1 MSRIENTGQIKTGYS
16 VKSGTNPEEKVENGS
31 DFASMLT
38 KYKKKAA
45 QDDETKKA
53 ETGETKNKET
63 QPEETKNRGNEKQVN
78 GRQSGENEKTAEIKA
93 EIKVTD
99 IQDEK
104 NSQDGEKEQEQELA
118 AAYASEACYRTFV
131 QITAENSK
139 TPAVYNNEINGIQ
152 DLAVQTTVETGME
165 DQTAAVSTIQQTE
178 SPHTESPHTETAVHA
193 DDLKLRNRSD
203 QTGEKEKS
211 GEAEEA
217 GQSKQ
222 TAKMNREE
230 EIPDQK
236 EHISGKEMTAL
247 ASPGYTGTVESSAGT
262 AAKPAAVDTG
272 PADRLPTAQ
281 DTLTED
287 LGNYLDTKIS
297 EKKGKLELSLEPE
310 RLGKLTIRLE
320 YEKGKT
326 EVTIF
331 STSAK
336 TLEILSKEAGH
347 LAQIL
352 EEKTGHPVIPISAK
366 EEKGITEL
374 EEQIKDMFF
383 GGEISFNDEVYIT
396 NARHKAALEEADRSL
411 DLVRNSI
418 EMGMPEDFFSIDLMN
433 AYENLGKILGESVG
447 EDLVNEIFSKFC
459 MGK

>member
-1 MSRIENTGQIKTGYS
+1 MNRIENTGQIKTGYS

-45 QDDETKKA
+45 QDDETKRA

-63 QPEETKNRGNEKQVN
+63 QPEETK
-78 GRQSGENEKTAEIKA
+78 SGENGKQVSGSQSGKNKKTAEIKA

-99 IQDEK
+99 IQDGK
-104 NSQDGEKEQEQELA
+104 NSQDGEIEQDQELA
-118 AAYASEACYRTFV
+118 AAYASETCYRSFV
-131 QITAENSK
+131 QITTENNK
-139 TPAVYNNEINGIQ
+139 MPAVYNNEIQ
-152 DLAVQTTVETGME
+152 DLAVQTTSETGME
-165 DQTAAVSTIQQTE
+165 DQTAAVSTIQKNE
-178 SPHTESPHTETAVHA
+178 APHTETVAHA
-193 DDLKLRNRSD
+193 DDLKLQNRLA
-203 QTGEKEKS
+203 QT
-211 GEAEEA
+211 EAAGRTGEA
-217 GQSKQ
+217 GQSKR

-247 ASPGYTGTVESSAGT
+247 ASSSYTGTVESSAGT
-262 AAKPAAVDTG
+262 AAKPAAVDAG
-272 PADRLPTAQ
+272 PADRLATAQ

-352 EEKTGHPVIPISAK
+352 EEKTGTPTVIYTPEQTENRQNMDQDTGHGRNGRQDQK
-366 EEKGITEL
+366 EQRQK
-374 EEQIKDMFF
+374 QDD
-383 GGEISFNDEVYIT
+383 SF
-396 NARHKAALEEADRSL
+396 AQQLR
-411 DLVRNSI
+411 
-418 EMGMPEDFFSIDLMN
+418 
-433 AYENLGKILGESVG
+433 LGLA
-447 EDLVNEIFSKFC
+447 
-459 MGK
+459 

>member
-1 MSRIENTGQIKTGYS
+1 MSRIENTGQIKPGYS
-16 VKSGTNPEEKVENGS
+16 VKAATNSEEKVGNGS

-38 KYKKKAA
+38 KYQKKAA

-118 AAYASEACYRTFV
+118 AAYASETCYRTFV

-165 DQTAAVSTIQQTE
+165 DKSAAVSTIQQ
-178 SPHTESPHTETAVHA
+178 TESPHTETAVHA

-247 ASPGYTGTVESSAGT
+247 ASSGYRGTVESSAGT
-262 AAKPAAVDTG
+262 AEKPAATDIG
-272 PADRLPTAQ
+272 PADRLATAQ

-352 EEKTGHPVIPISAK
+352 EEKTGTPTVIYTPEQTENRQNMDQDPGHGRNGRQDQK
-366 EEKGITEL
+366 EQRQK
-374 EEQIKDMFF
+374 QDD
-383 GGEISFNDEVYIT
+383 SF
-396 NARHKAALEEADRSL
+396 AQQLR
-411 DLVRNSI
+411 
-418 EMGMPEDFFSIDLMN
+418 
-433 AYENLGKILGESVG
+433 LGLT
-447 EDLVNEIFSKFC
+447 
-459 MGK
+459 

>member
-1 MSRIENTGQIKTGYS
+1 MNRIENAGQVKTGYS

-78 GRQSGENEKTAEIKA
+78 GRQSGENVKTDEIKA

-99 IQDEK
+99 IQDGK

-118 AAYASEACYRTFV
+118 AAYASETCYRTFV

-178 SPHTESPHTETAVHA
+178 SPHTETAVHA

-230 EIPDQK
+230 EMPDRK

-352 EEKTGHPVIPISAK
+352 EEKTGTPTVIYTPEQTENRQNMDQDTGHGRNGRQDQK
-366 EEKGITEL
+366 EQRQK
-374 EEQIKDMFF
+374 QDD
-383 GGEISFNDEVYIT
+383 SF
-396 NARHKAALEEADRSL
+396 AQQLR
-411 DLVRNSI
+411 
-418 EMGMPEDFFSIDLMN
+418 
-433 AYENLGKILGESVG
+433 LGLT
-447 EDLVNEIFSKFC
+447 
-459 MGK
+459 

>member
-38 KYKKKAA
+38 KYQKKAA

-178 SPHTESPHTETAVHA
+178 SPHTETAVHA

-236 EHISGKEMTAL
+236 EQISGKEMTAL

-262 AAKPAAVDTG
+262 AEKPAAVDTG

-352 EEKTGHPVIPISAK
+352 EEKTGTPTVIYTPEQTENRQNMDQDPGHGRNGRQDQK
-366 EEKGITEL
+366 EQRQK
-374 EEQIKDMFF
+374 QDD
-383 GGEISFNDEVYIT
+383 SFVQQL
-396 NARHKAALEEADRSL
+396 R
-411 DLVRNSI
+411 
-418 EMGMPEDFFSIDLMN
+418 
-433 AYENLGKILGESVG
+433 LGLA
-447 EDLVNEIFSKFC
+447 
-459 MGK
+459 

>member
-45 QDDETKKA
+45 QDDETKRA
-53 ETGETKNKET
+53 ETGETKKKET
-63 QPEETKNRGNEKQVN
+63 QPEETKSGENGKQVN
-78 GRQSGENEKTAEIKA
+78 GSQSEKNKKTAEIKA

-99 IQDEK
+99 IRDGK
-104 NSQDGEKEQEQELA
+104 NSQDGEIEQDQELA
-118 AAYASEACYRTFV
+118 AAYASETCYRSFV
-131 QITAENSK
+131 QITTENNK
-139 TPAVYNNEINGIQ
+139 MPAVYNNEIQ
-152 DLAVQTTVETGME
+152 DLAVQITAEAGME
-165 DQTAAVSTIQQTE
+165 DQLAAVSTIQKNE
-178 SPHTESPHTETAVHA
+178 APHTETAAHA
-193 DDLKLRNRSD
+193 DDLKLQNRLA
-203 QTGEKEKS
+203 QT
-211 GEAEEA
+211 EAAGRTGEA
-217 GQSKQ
+217 GQSKR

-230 EIPDQK
+230 EISDQK

-247 ASPGYTGTVESSAGT
+247 ASSSYTGTVESSAGT
-262 AAKPAAVDTG
+262 AAKPTAVDAG
-272 PADRLPTAQ
+272 PADRLATAQ

-352 EEKTGHPVIPISAK
+352 EEKTGNPTVIYTPDQ
-366 EEKGITEL
+366 TENRQNMDQDTGQGRNDRQ
-374 EEQIKDMFF
+374 EHREQRQKQDD
-383 GGEISFNDEVYIT
+383 SF
-396 NARHKAALEEADRSL
+396 AQQLR
-411 DLVRNSI
+411 
-418 EMGMPEDFFSIDLMN
+418 
-433 AYENLGKILGESVG
+433 LGLA
-447 EDLVNEIFSKFC
+447 
-459 MGK
+459 

>member
-1 MSRIENTGQIKTGYS
+1 MNRIENTGQIKTGYS

-45 QDDETKKA
+45 QDDETKRA
-53 ETGETKNKET
+53 ETGETKKKET
-63 QPEETKNRGNEKQVN
+63 QLEETKSGENGKQVN
-78 GRQSGENEKTAEIKA
+78 GSQSGKNKKTAEIKA

-99 IQDEK
+99 IQDGK
-104 NSQDGEKEQEQELA
+104 NSQDGEIEQDQELA
-118 AAYASEACYRTFV
+118 AAYASETCYRSFV
-131 QITAENSK
+131 QITTENNK
-139 TPAVYNNEINGIQ
+139 MPAVYNNEIQ
-152 DLAVQTTVETGME
+152 DLAVQITAESGME
-165 DQTAAVSTIQQTE
+165 DQLAAVSTIQKTE
-178 SPHTESPHTETAVHA
+178 APHTETVAHA

-203 QTGEKEKS
+203 QIGEKEKS

-217 GQSKQ
+217 GQSKR

-230 EIPDQK
+230 EIPGRK

-247 ASPGYTGTVESSAGT
+247 ASSGYRGTVESSTGT
-262 AAKPAAVDTG
+262 AEKPAAADTG
-272 PADRLPTAQ
+272 PADRLATAQ

-310 RLGKLTIRLE
+310 RLGELTIRLE

-352 EEKTGHPVIPISAK
+352 EEKTGTPTVIYTPEQTENRQNMDQDPGHSRNDRQDQK
-366 EEKGITEL
+366 EQRQK
-374 EEQIKDMFF
+374 QDD
-383 GGEISFNDEVYIT
+383 SF
-396 NARHKAALEEADRSL
+396 AQQLR
-411 DLVRNSI
+411 
-418 EMGMPEDFFSIDLMN
+418 
-433 AYENLGKILGESVG
+433 LGLA
-447 EDLVNEIFSKFC
+447 
-459 MGK
+459 

>member
-104 NSQDGEKEQEQELA
+104 NSQDGEKEQELA

-165 DQTAAVSTIQQTE
+165 DQTAAVSTIQQ
-178 SPHTESPHTETAVHA
+178 TESPHTETAVHA

-262 AAKPAAVDTG
+262 AAKPVAVDTG

-352 EEKTGHPVIPISAK
+352 EEKTGTPTVIYTPEQTENRQNMDQDTGHGRNGRQDQK
-366 EEKGITEL
+366 EQRQK
-374 EEQIKDMFF
+374 QDD
-383 GGEISFNDEVYIT
+383 SF
-396 NARHKAALEEADRSL
+396 AQQLR
-411 DLVRNSI
+411 
-418 EMGMPEDFFSIDLMN
+418 
-433 AYENLGKILGESVG
+433 LGLA
-447 EDLVNEIFSKFC
+447 
-459 MGK
+459 

>member
-16 VKSGTNPEEKVENGS
+16 VKSGMNSEEKVENGS

-38 KYKKKAA
+38 KYQKKAA
-45 QDDETKKA
+45 QNDETKKA

-78 GRQSGENEKTAEIKA
+78 GRQSGENVKTDEIKA

-99 IQDEK
+99 IQDGK

-118 AAYASEACYRTFV
+118 AAYVSEACYRTFV

-352 EEKTGHPVIPISAK
+352 EEKTGTPTVIYTPEQTENRQNMDQDTGHGRNGRQDQK
-366 EEKGITEL
+366 EQRQK
-374 EEQIKDMFF
+374 QDD
-383 GGEISFNDEVYIT
+383 SF
-396 NARHKAALEEADRSL
+396 AQQLR
-411 DLVRNSI
+411 
-418 EMGMPEDFFSIDLMN
+418 
-433 AYENLGKILGESVG
+433 LGLA
-447 EDLVNEIFSKFC
+447 
-459 MGK
+459 

>member
-1 MSRIENTGQIKTGYS
+1 MNRIENTGQIKTGYS

-99 IQDEK
+99 IQDGK
-104 NSQDGEKEQEQELA
+104 NSQDGEIEQDQELA
-118 AAYASEACYRTFV
+118 AAYASETCYRSFV
-131 QITAENSK
+131 QITTENNK
-139 TPAVYNNEINGIQ
+139 MPAVYNNEIQ
-152 DLAVQTTVETGME
+152 DLAVQITAEAGME
-165 DQTAAVSTIQQTE
+165 DQSAAVSTIQKNE
-178 SPHTESPHTETAVHA
+178 APHTETVAHA
-193 DDLKLRNRSD
+193 DDLKLQNRSD
-203 QTGEKEKS
+203 QIGEKEKS

-247 ASPGYTGTVESSAGT
+247 ASSSYTGTVESSAGT
-262 AAKPAAVDTG
+262 AAKPAAVDAG
-272 PADRLPTAQ
+272 PADRLATAQ

-352 EEKTGHPVIPISAK
+352 EEKTGTPTVIYTPEQTENRQNMDQDTGHGRNGRQDQK
-366 EEKGITEL
+366 EQRQK
-374 EEQIKDMFF
+374 QDD
-383 GGEISFNDEVYIT
+383 SF
-396 NARHKAALEEADRSL
+396 AQQLR
-411 DLVRNSI
+411 
-418 EMGMPEDFFSIDLMN
+418 
-433 AYENLGKILGESVG
+433 LGLA
-447 EDLVNEIFSKFC
+447 
-459 MGK
+459 

>member
-78 GRQSGENEKTAEIKA
+78 GRQSGENEKTAEITA

-193 DDLKLRNRSD
+193 DDIKLRNRSD

-262 AAKPAAVDTG
+262 AAKPVAVDTG

-352 EEKTGHPVIPISAK
+352 EEKTGTPTVIYTPEQTENRQNMDQDTGHGRNGRQDQK
-366 EEKGITEL
+366 EQRQK
-374 EEQIKDMFF
+374 QDD
-383 GGEISFNDEVYIT
+383 SF
-396 NARHKAALEEADRSL
+396 AQQLR
-411 DLVRNSI
+411 
-418 EMGMPEDFFSIDLMN
+418 
-433 AYENLGKILGESVG
+433 LGLT
-447 EDLVNEIFSKFC
+447 
-459 MGK
+459 

>member
-1 MSRIENTGQIKTGYS
+1 MNRIENAGQVKTGYS
-16 VKSGTNPEEKVENGS
+16 VKSGTNSEEKVGNGS

-38 KYKKKAA
+38 KYQKKAA

-104 NSQDGEKEQEQELA
+104 NSQDGEKEQELV
-118 AAYASEACYRTFV
+118 AAYASETCYRTFV

-152 DLAVQTTVETGME
+152 DLAVQTTSETGME
-165 DQTAAVSTIQQTE
+165 DQTAAVSTIQQ
-178 SPHTESPHTETAVHA
+178 TESPHTETAVHA

-352 EEKTGHPVIPISAK
+352 EEKTGTPTVIYTPEQTENRQNMDQDTGHGRNGRQGPK
-366 EEKGITEL
+366 EQRQK
-374 EEQIKDMFF
+374 QDD
-383 GGEISFNDEVYIT
+383 SF
-396 NARHKAALEEADRSL
+396 AQQLR
-411 DLVRNSI
+411 
-418 EMGMPEDFFSIDLMN
+418 
-433 AYENLGKILGESVG
+433 LGLA
-447 EDLVNEIFSKFC
+447 
-459 MGK
+459 

>member
-1 MSRIENTGQIKTGYS
+1 MSRIENTGQIKPGYS
-16 VKSGTNPEEKVENGS
+16 VKAATNSEEKVGNGS

-38 KYKKKAA
+38 KYQKKAA

-78 GRQSGENEKTAEIKA
+78 GRQSGENVKTDEIKA

-99 IQDEK
+99 IQDGK

-118 AAYASEACYRTFV
+118 AAYVSEACYRTFV

-152 DLAVQTTVETGME
+152 DLAVQTTSETGVE
-165 DQTAAVSTIQQTE
+165 DQTAAVTTIQQ
-178 SPHTESPHTETAVHA
+178 TESPHTETAVHA

-230 EIPDQK
+230 EMPGRK

-247 ASPGYTGTVESSAGT
+247 ASSGYRGTVESSAGT
-262 AAKPAAVDTG
+262 AEKPAAADTG
-272 PADRLPTAQ
+272 PADRLATAQ

-331 STSAK
+331 STRLGFK
-336 TLEILSKEAGH
+336 IKC
-347 LAQIL
+347 
-352 EEKTGHPVIPISAK
+352 EKS
-366 EEKGITEL
+366 
-374 EEQIKDMFF
+374 
-383 GGEISFNDEVYIT
+383 
-396 NARHKAALEEADRSL
+396 
-411 DLVRNSI
+411 
-418 EMGMPEDFFSIDLMN
+418 
-433 AYENLGKILGESVG
+433 
-447 EDLVNEIFSKFC
+447 
-459 MGK
+459 

>member
-16 VKSGTNPEEKVENGS
+16 VKSGTNSEEKVENGS

-38 KYKKKAA
+38 KYQKKAA
-45 QDDETKKA
+45 QNDETKKA

-99 IQDEK
+99 IQDGK

-352 EEKTGHPVIPISAK
+352 EEKTGTPTVIYTPEQTENRQNMDQDTGHGRNGRQDQK
-366 EEKGITEL
+366 EQRQK
-374 EEQIKDMFF
+374 QDD
-383 GGEISFNDEVYIT
+383 SF
-396 NARHKAALEEADRSL
+396 AQQLR
-411 DLVRNSI
+411 
-418 EMGMPEDFFSIDLMN
+418 
-433 AYENLGKILGESVG
+433 LGLT
-447 EDLVNEIFSKFC
+447 
-459 MGK
+459 

>member
-78 GRQSGENEKTAEIKA
+78 GRQSGENVKTDEIKA

-99 IQDEK
+99 IQDGK

-272 PADRLPTAQ
+272 PADRLTTAQ

-352 EEKTGHPVIPISAK
+352 EEKTGTPTVIYTPEQTENRQNMDQDTGHGRNGRQDQK
-366 EEKGITEL
+366 EQRQK
-374 EEQIKDMFF
+374 QDD
-383 GGEISFNDEVYIT
+383 SF
-396 NARHKAALEEADRSL
+396 AQQLR
-411 DLVRNSI
+411 
-418 EMGMPEDFFSIDLMN
+418 
-433 AYENLGKILGESVG
+433 LGLT
-447 EDLVNEIFSKFC
+447 
-459 MGK
+459 

>member
-1 MSRIENTGQIKTGYS
+1 MSRIENTGQVKTGYS
-16 VKSGTNPEEKVENGS
+16 VKSGTNSEEKVGNGS

-78 GRQSGENEKTAEIKA
+78 GRQSGENVKTDEIKA

-99 IQDEK
+99 MQDGK

-152 DLAVQTTVETGME
+152 DLAVQTTSETGVE
-165 DQTAAVSTIQQTE
+165 DQTAAVTTIQQ
-178 SPHTESPHTETAVHA
+178 TESPHTETAVHA

-247 ASPGYTGTVESSAGT
+247 ASSSYTGTVESSAGT

-272 PADRLPTAQ
+272 PADRLATAQ

-352 EEKTGHPVIPISAK
+352 EEKTGTPTVIYTPEQTENRQNMDQDPGHGRNGRQDQK
-366 EEKGITEL
+366 EQRQK
-374 EEQIKDMFF
+374 QDD
-383 GGEISFNDEVYIT
+383 SF
-396 NARHKAALEEADRSL
+396 AQQLR
-411 DLVRNSI
+411 
-418 EMGMPEDFFSIDLMN
+418 
-433 AYENLGKILGESVG
+433 LGLT
-447 EDLVNEIFSKFC
+447 
-459 MGK
+459 

>member
-78 GRQSGENEKTAEIKA
+78 GRQSGENEKTDEIKA

-236 EHISGKEMTAL
+236 EHLSGKEMTAL

-352 EEKTGHPVIPISAK
+352 EEKTGTPTVIYTPEQTENRQNMDQDPGHGRNGRQDQK
-366 EEKGITEL
+366 EQRQK
-374 EEQIKDMFF
+374 QDD
-383 GGEISFNDEVYIT
+383 SF
-396 NARHKAALEEADRSL
+396 AQQLR
-411 DLVRNSI
+411 
-418 EMGMPEDFFSIDLMN
+418 
-433 AYENLGKILGESVG
+433 LGLA
-447 EDLVNEIFSKFC
+447 
-459 MGK
+459 

>member
-1 MSRIENTGQIKTGYS
+1 MNRIENAGQVKTGYS
-16 VKSGTNPEEKVENGS
+16 VKSGTNSEEKVGNGS

-63 QPEETKNRGNEKQVN
+63 QPEETKNRENEKQVN
-78 GRQSGENEKTAEIKA
+78 GRQSGENEKTDEIKA

-104 NSQDGEKEQEQELA
+104 NSQDGEKQQEQELA
-118 AAYASEACYRTFV
+118 AAYASETCYRTFV

-165 DQTAAVSTIQQTE
+165 DQSAAVSTIQQ
-178 SPHTESPHTETAVHA
+178 TESPHTETAVHA

-230 EIPDQK
+230 EMPGRK

-272 PADRLPTAQ
+272 PADRLTTAQ

-352 EEKTGHPVIPISAK
+352 EEKTGTPTVIYTPEQTENRQNMDQDPGHGRNGRQDQK
-366 EEKGITEL
+366 EQRQK
-374 EEQIKDMFF
+374 QDD
-383 GGEISFNDEVYIT
+383 SF
-396 NARHKAALEEADRSL
+396 AQQLR
-411 DLVRNSI
+411 
-418 EMGMPEDFFSIDLMN
+418 
-433 AYENLGKILGESVG
+433 LGLA
-447 EDLVNEIFSKFC
+447 
-459 MGK
+459 

>member
-78 GRQSGENEKTAEIKA
+78 GRQSGENVKTDEIKA

-104 NSQDGEKEQEQELA
+104 NSQDGEKEQELV
-118 AAYASEACYRTFV
+118 AAYASETCYRTFV

-165 DQTAAVSTIQQTE
+165 DQTAAVSTIQQ
-178 SPHTESPHTETAVHA
+178 TESPHTETAVHA

-262 AAKPAAVDTG
+262 AEKPAAADTG
-272 PADRLPTAQ
+272 PADRLATAQ

-352 EEKTGHPVIPISAK
+352 EEKTGNPTVIYTPDQ
-366 EEKGITEL
+366 TENRQNMDQDTGQGRNGRQ
-374 EEQIKDMFF
+374 EHREQRQKQDD
-383 GGEISFNDEVYIT
+383 SF
-396 NARHKAALEEADRSL
+396 AQQLR
-411 DLVRNSI
+411 
-418 EMGMPEDFFSIDLMN
+418 
-433 AYENLGKILGESVG
+433 LGLA
-447 EDLVNEIFSKFC
+447 
-459 MGK
+459 

>member
-1 MSRIENTGQIKTGYS
+1 MSRIENTSQIKTGYS

-118 AAYASEACYRTFV
+118 PAYASEACYRTFV

-352 EEKTGHPVIPISAK
+352 EEKTGTPTVIYTPEQTENRQNMDQDTGHGRNGRQDQK
-366 EEKGITEL
+366 EQRQK
-374 EEQIKDMFF
+374 QDD
-383 GGEISFNDEVYIT
+383 SF
-396 NARHKAALEEADRSL
+396 AQQLR
-411 DLVRNSI
+411 
-418 EMGMPEDFFSIDLMN
+418 
-433 AYENLGKILGESVG
+433 LGLT
-447 EDLVNEIFSKFC
+447 
-459 MGK
+459 

>member
-16 VKSGTNPEEKVENGS
+16 VKSGTNPEEKVENGA

-152 DLAVQTTVETGME
+152 DLAVQTTSETGME
-165 DQTAAVSTIQQTE
+165 DQTAAVTTIQQ
-178 SPHTESPHTETAVHA
+178 TESPHTETAVHA

-236 EHISGKEMTAL
+236 EHLSGKEMTAL
-247 ASPGYTGTVESSAGT
+247 ASSGYTGTVESSAGT

-272 PADRLPTAQ
+272 PADRLATAQ

-352 EEKTGHPVIPISAK
+352 EEKTGTPTVIYTPEQTENRQNMDQDPGHGRNGRQDQK
-366 EEKGITEL
+366 EQRQK
-374 EEQIKDMFF
+374 QDD
-383 GGEISFNDEVYIT
+383 SF
-396 NARHKAALEEADRSL
+396 AQQLR
-411 DLVRNSI
+411 
-418 EMGMPEDFFSIDLMN
+418 
-433 AYENLGKILGESVG
+433 LGLT
-447 EDLVNEIFSKFC
+447 
-459 MGK
+459 

>member
-78 GRQSGENEKTAEIKA
+78 GRQSGENVKTDEIKA

-99 IQDEK
+99 IQDGK

-152 DLAVQTTVETGME
+152 DLAVQTTSETGME

-352 EEKTGHPVIPISAK
+352 EEKTGTPTVIYTPEQTENRQNMDQDPGHGRNGRQDQK
-366 EEKGITEL
+366 EQRQK
-374 EEQIKDMFF
+374 QDD
-383 GGEISFNDEVYIT
+383 SF
-396 NARHKAALEEADRSL
+396 AQQLR
-411 DLVRNSI
+411 
-418 EMGMPEDFFSIDLMN
+418 
-433 AYENLGKILGESVG
+433 LGLA
-447 EDLVNEIFSKFC
+447 
-459 MGK
+459 

>member
-45 QDDETKKA
+45 QDDETKRA

-63 QPEETKNRGNEKQVN
+63 QPEETKSGENGKQVN
-78 GRQSGENEKTAEIKA
+78 GSQSGENEKTAEIKA

-193 DDLKLRNRSD
+193 DDLKLRNRLD

-326 EVTIF
+326 EVPIF

-352 EEKTGHPVIPISAK
+352 EEKTGTPTVIYTPEQTENRQNMDQDPGHGRNGRQDQK
-366 EEKGITEL
+366 EQRQK
-374 EEQIKDMFF
+374 QDD
-383 GGEISFNDEVYIT
+383 SF
-396 NARHKAALEEADRSL
+396 AQQLR
-411 DLVRNSI
+411 
-418 EMGMPEDFFSIDLMN
+418 
-433 AYENLGKILGESVG
+433 LGLA
-447 EDLVNEIFSKFC
+447 
-459 MGK
+459 

>member
-1 MSRIENTGQIKTGYS
+1 LNRIENTGQIKTGYS
-16 VKSGTNPEEKVENGS
+16 VKSGTNSEEKVGNGS

-45 QDDETKKA
+45 QDDETKRA

-63 QPEETKNRGNEKQVN
+63 QPEETK
-78 GRQSGENEKTAEIKA
+78 SGENGKQVSGSQSGKNKKTAEIKA

-99 IQDEK
+99 IQDGK
-104 NSQDGEKEQEQELA
+104 NSQDGEIEQDQELA
-118 AAYASEACYRTFV
+118 AAYASETCYRSFV
-131 QITAENSK
+131 QITTENNK
-139 TPAVYNNEINGIQ
+139 MPAVYNNEIQ
-152 DLAVQTTVETGME
+152 DLAVQITAEAGME
-165 DQTAAVSTIQQTE
+165 DQSAAVSTIQKNE
-178 SPHTESPHTETAVHA
+178 APHTETVAHA
-193 DDLKLRNRSD
+193 DDLKLQNRLA
-203 QTGEKEKS
+203 QT
-211 GEAEEA
+211 EAAGRTGEA

-230 EIPDQK
+230 ETPGRK

-247 ASPGYTGTVESSAGT
+247 ASSGYRGTVESSTGT
-262 AAKPAAVDTG
+262 AEKPAAVDAG
-272 PADRLPTAQ
+272 PADRLATAQ

-352 EEKTGHPVIPISAK
+352 EEKTGTPTVIYTPEQTENRQNMDQDTGHGRNGRQDQK
-366 EEKGITEL
+366 EQRQK
-374 EEQIKDMFF
+374 QDD
-383 GGEISFNDEVYIT
+383 SF
-396 NARHKAALEEADRSL
+396 AQQLR
-411 DLVRNSI
+411 
-418 EMGMPEDFFSIDLMN
+418 
-433 AYENLGKILGESVG
+433 LGLA
-447 EDLVNEIFSKFC
+447 
-459 MGK
+459 

>member
-38 KYKKKAA
+38 KYQKKAA
-45 QDDETKKA
+45 QNDETKKA

-78 GRQSGENEKTAEIKA
+78 GRQSGENVKTDEIKA

-99 IQDEK
+99 IQDGK
-104 NSQDGEKEQEQELA
+104 NSQDGEKEQELA
-118 AAYASEACYRTFV
+118 AAYASETCYRTFV

-139 TPAVYNNEINGIQ
+139 TPAVYNNEIQ
-152 DLAVQTTVETGME
+152 DLAVQTTSETGME
-165 DQTAAVSTIQQTE
+165 DQTAAVSTIQQ
-178 SPHTESPHTETAVHA
+178 TESPHTETAVHA

-230 EIPDQK
+230 EMPDRK

-247 ASPGYTGTVESSAGT
+247 ASSGYRGTVESSAGT
-262 AAKPAAVDTG
+262 AEKPAAADTG
-272 PADRLPTAQ
+272 PADRLATAQ

-352 EEKTGHPVIPISAK
+352 EEKTGNPTVIYTPDQTENRQNMDQDPGHGRNGRQDQK
-366 EEKGITEL
+366 EQRQK
-374 EEQIKDMFF
+374 QDD
-383 GGEISFNDEVYIT
+383 SF
-396 NARHKAALEEADRSL
+396 AQQLR
-411 DLVRNSI
+411 
-418 EMGMPEDFFSIDLMN
+418 
-433 AYENLGKILGESVG
+433 LGLA
-447 EDLVNEIFSKFC
+447 
-459 MGK
+459 

>member
-1 MSRIENTGQIKTGYS
+1 MSRIENTGQIKPGYS
-16 VKSGTNPEEKVENGS
+16 VKAATNSEEKVGNGS

-78 GRQSGENEKTAEIKA
+78 DRQSEENEKTAEIKA

-104 NSQDGEKEQEQELA
+104 NSQDGEKGQELA
-118 AAYASEACYRTFV
+118 AAYASETCYRTFV

-152 DLAVQTTVETGME
+152 DLAVQTTSETGME
-165 DQTAAVSTIQQTE
+165 DQTAAVTTIQQ
-178 SPHTESPHTETAVHA
+178 TESPHTETAVHA
-193 DDLKLRNRSD
+193 DGLKLQNRLE
-203 QTGEKEKS
+203 QTGETEDT
-211 GEAEEA
+211 GRTEEA

-230 EIPDQK
+230 EMPDRK

-247 ASPGYTGTVESSAGT
+247 ASSGYRGTVESSAGT
-262 AAKPAAVDTG
+262 AEKPAAADTG
-272 PADRLPTAQ
+272 PADRLATAQ

-352 EEKTGHPVIPISAK
+352 EEKTGTPTVIYTPEQTENRQNMDQDTGHGRNGRQGPK
-366 EEKGITEL
+366 EQRQK
-374 EEQIKDMFF
+374 QDD
-383 GGEISFNDEVYIT
+383 SF
-396 NARHKAALEEADRSL
+396 AQQLR
-411 DLVRNSI
+411 
-418 EMGMPEDFFSIDLMN
+418 
-433 AYENLGKILGESVG
+433 LGLA
-447 EDLVNEIFSKFC
+447 
-459 MGK
+459 

>member
-16 VKSGTNPEEKVENGS
+16 VKSGTNSEEKVENGS

-38 KYKKKAA
+38 KYQKKAA
-45 QDDETKKA
+45 QNDETKKA

-78 GRQSGENEKTAEIKA
+78 GRQSGENVKTDEIKA

-104 NSQDGEKEQEQELA
+104 NSQDGENEQEQELA

-178 SPHTESPHTETAVHA
+178 SPYTETAVHA

-272 PADRLPTAQ
+272 PADRLATAQ

-352 EEKTGHPVIPISAK
+352 EEKTGTPTVIYTPEQTENRQNMDQDTGHGRNGRQDQK
-366 EEKGITEL
+366 EQRQK
-374 EEQIKDMFF
+374 QDD
-383 GGEISFNDEVYIT
+383 SF
-396 NARHKAALEEADRSL
+396 AQQLR
-411 DLVRNSI
+411 
-418 EMGMPEDFFSIDLMN
+418 
-433 AYENLGKILGESVG
+433 LGLA
-447 EDLVNEIFSKFC
+447 
-459 MGK
+459 

>member
-16 VKSGTNPEEKVENGS
+16 VKSGTNSEEKVENGS

-38 KYKKKAA
+38 KYQKKAA
-45 QDDETKKA
+45 QNDETKKA

-78 GRQSGENEKTAEIKA
+78 GRQSGENVKTDEIKA

-99 IQDEK
+99 IQDGK

-118 AAYASEACYRTFV
+118 AAYVSEACYRTFV

-247 ASPGYTGTVESSAGT
+247 ASSSYTGTVESSAGT

-272 PADRLPTAQ
+272 PADRLATAQ

-352 EEKTGHPVIPISAK
+352 EEKTGTPTVIYTPEQTENRQNMDQDPGHGRNGRQDQK
-366 EEKGITEL
+366 EQRQK
-374 EEQIKDMFF
+374 QDD
-383 GGEISFNDEVYIT
+383 SF
-396 NARHKAALEEADRSL
+396 AQQLR
-411 DLVRNSI
+411 
-418 EMGMPEDFFSIDLMN
+418 
-433 AYENLGKILGESVG
+433 LGLA
-447 EDLVNEIFSKFC
+447 
-459 MGK
+459 

>member
-1 MSRIENTGQIKTGYS
+1 MSRIENTGQIKPGYS
-16 VKSGTNPEEKVENGS
+16 VKAATNSEEKVGNGS

-63 QPEETKNRGNEKQVN
+63 QPEETKNRENEKQVN

-118 AAYASEACYRTFV
+118 AAYASETCYRTFV

-152 DLAVQTTVETGME
+152 DLAVQTTSETGVE
-165 DQTAAVSTIQQTE
+165 DQTAAVTTIQQ
-178 SPHTESPHTETAVHA
+178 TESPHTETAVHA

-230 EIPDQK
+230 EMPGRK

-247 ASPGYTGTVESSAGT
+247 ASSGYRGTVESSAGT
-262 AAKPAAVDTG
+262 AEKPAAADTG
-272 PADRLPTAQ
+272 PADRLATAQ

-352 EEKTGHPVIPISAK
+352 EEKTGNPTVIYTPDQ
-366 EEKGITEL
+366 TENRQNMDQDTGQGRNGRQ
-374 EEQIKDMFF
+374 EHREQRQKQDD
-383 GGEISFNDEVYIT
+383 SF
-396 NARHKAALEEADRSL
+396 AQQLR
-411 DLVRNSI
+411 
-418 EMGMPEDFFSIDLMN
+418 
-433 AYENLGKILGESVG
+433 LGLA
-447 EDLVNEIFSKFC
+447 
-459 MGK
+459 

>member
-1 MSRIENTGQIKTGYS
+1 MNRIENTGQIKTGYS
-16 VKSGTNPEEKVENGS
+16 VKSGTNSEEKVGNGS

-78 GRQSGENEKTAEIKA
+78 GRQSGENVKTDEIKA

-104 NSQDGEKEQEQELA
+104 NSQDGEKEQELA
-118 AAYASEACYRTFV
+118 AAYASETCYRTFV

-152 DLAVQTTVETGME
+152 DLAVQTTSETGME

-178 SPHTESPHTETAVHA
+178 SPHSEIAVHA
-193 DDLKLRNRSD
+193 DGLKLQNRLE
-203 QTGEKEKS
+203 QTGETEDT
-211 GEAEEA
+211 GRTEET

-230 EIPDQK
+230 EMPDQK

-272 PADRLPTAQ
+272 PADRLTTAQ

-352 EEKTGHPVIPISAK
+352 EEKTGTPTVIYTPEQTENRQNMDQDPGHGRNGRQDQK
-366 EEKGITEL
+366 EQRQK
-374 EEQIKDMFF
+374 QDD
-383 GGEISFNDEVYIT
+383 SF
-396 NARHKAALEEADRSL
+396 AQQLR
-411 DLVRNSI
+411 
-418 EMGMPEDFFSIDLMN
+418 
-433 AYENLGKILGESVG
+433 LGLA
-447 EDLVNEIFSKFC
+447 
-459 MGK
+459 

>member
-78 GRQSGENEKTAEIKA
+78 GRQSGENEKTDEIKA

-352 EEKTGHPVIPISAK
+352 EEKTGTPTVIYTPEQTENRQNMDQDTGHGRNGRQDQK
-366 EEKGITEL
+366 EQRQK
-374 EEQIKDMFF
+374 QDD
-383 GGEISFNDEVYIT
+383 SF
-396 NARHKAALEEADRSL
+396 AQQLR
-411 DLVRNSI
+411 
-418 EMGMPEDFFSIDLMN
+418 
-433 AYENLGKILGESVG
+433 LGLA
-447 EDLVNEIFSKFC
+447 
-459 MGK
+459 

>member
-152 DLAVQTTVETGME
+152 DLAVQTTSETGME

-178 SPHTESPHTETAVHA
+178 SPHSEIAVHA
-193 DDLKLRNRSD
+193 DGLKLQNRLE
-203 QTGEKEKS
+203 QTGETEDT
-211 GEAEEA
+211 GRTEET

-352 EEKTGHPVIPISAK
+352 EEKTGTPTVIYTPEQTENRQNMDQDPGHGRNGRQDQK
-366 EEKGITEL
+366 EQRQK
-374 EEQIKDMFF
+374 QDD
-383 GGEISFNDEVYIT
+383 SF
-396 NARHKAALEEADRSL
+396 AQQLR
-411 DLVRNSI
+411 
-418 EMGMPEDFFSIDLMN
+418 
-433 AYENLGKILGESVG
+433 LGLA
-447 EDLVNEIFSKFC
+447 
-459 MGK
+459 

>member
-38 KYKKKAA
+38 KYQKKAA
-45 QDDETKKA
+45 QNDETKKA

-78 GRQSGENEKTAEIKA
+78 GRQSGENVKTDEIKA

-352 EEKTGHPVIPISAK
+352 EEKTGTPTVIYTPEQTENRQNMDQDPGHGRNGRQDQK
-366 EEKGITEL
+366 EQRQK
-374 EEQIKDMFF
+374 QDD
-383 GGEISFNDEVYIT
+383 SF
-396 NARHKAALEEADRSL
+396 AQQLR
-411 DLVRNSI
+411 
-418 EMGMPEDFFSIDLMN
+418 
-433 AYENLGKILGESVG
+433 LGLA
-447 EDLVNEIFSKFC
+447 
-459 MGK
+459 

>member
-16 VKSGTNPEEKVENGS
+16 VKSGTNSEEKVGNGS

-78 GRQSGENEKTAEIKA
+78 GRQSGENEKTDEIKA

-165 DQTAAVSTIQQTE
+165 DKSAAVSTIQQ
-178 SPHTESPHTETAVHA
+178 TESPHTETAVHA

-352 EEKTGHPVIPISAK
+352 EEKTGTPTVIYTPEQTENRQNMDQDPGHGRNGRQDQK
-366 EEKGITEL
+366 EQRQK
-374 EEQIKDMFF
+374 QDD
-383 GGEISFNDEVYIT
+383 SF
-396 NARHKAALEEADRSL
+396 AQQLR
-411 DLVRNSI
+411 
-418 EMGMPEDFFSIDLMN
+418 
-433 AYENLGKILGESVG
+433 LGLA
-447 EDLVNEIFSKFC
+447 
-459 MGK
+459 

>member
-16 VKSGTNPEEKVENGS
+16 VKSGTNSEEKVENGS

-45 QDDETKKA
+45 QNDETKKA

-352 EEKTGHPVIPISAK
+352 EEKTGTPTVIYTPEQTENRQNMDQDTGHGRNGRQDQK
-366 EEKGITEL
+366 EQRQK
-374 EEQIKDMFF
+374 QDD
-383 GGEISFNDEVYIT
+383 SF
-396 NARHKAALEEADRSL
+396 AQQLR
-411 DLVRNSI
+411 
-418 EMGMPEDFFSIDLMN
+418 
-433 AYENLGKILGESVG
+433 LGLT
-447 EDLVNEIFSKFC
+447 
-459 MGK
+459 

>member
-139 TPAVYNNEINGIQ
+139 TPAVCNNEINGIQ

-165 DQTAAVSTIQQTE
+165 DQTAAVSTIQQ
-178 SPHTESPHTETAVHA
+178 TESPHTETAVHA

-262 AAKPAAVDTG
+262 AAKPVAVDTG

-352 EEKTGHPVIPISAK
+352 EEKTGTPTVIYTPEQTENRQNMDQDTGHGRNGRQDQK
-366 EEKGITEL
+366 EQRQK
-374 EEQIKDMFF
+374 QDD
-383 GGEISFNDEVYIT
+383 SF
-396 NARHKAALEEADRSL
+396 AQQLR
-411 DLVRNSI
+411 
-418 EMGMPEDFFSIDLMN
+418 
-433 AYENLGKILGESVG
+433 LGLT
-447 EDLVNEIFSKFC
+447 
-459 MGK
+459 

>member
-63 QPEETKNRGNEKQVN
+63 QPEETKNSGNEKQVN

-152 DLAVQTTVETGME
+152 DLAVQTTSETGME
-165 DQTAAVSTIQQTE
+165 DQTAAVSTIQQ
-178 SPHTESPHTETAVHA
+178 TESPHTETAVHA

-352 EEKTGHPVIPISAK
+352 EEKTGTPTVIYTPEQTENRQNMDQDPGHGRNGRQDQK
-366 EEKGITEL
+366 EQRQK
-374 EEQIKDMFF
+374 QDD
-383 GGEISFNDEVYIT
+383 SF
-396 NARHKAALEEADRSL
+396 AQQLR
-411 DLVRNSI
+411 
-418 EMGMPEDFFSIDLMN
+418 
-433 AYENLGKILGESVG
+433 LGLA
-447 EDLVNEIFSKFC
+447 
-459 MGK
+459 

>member
-38 KYKKKAA
+38 KYQKKAA

-165 DQTAAVSTIQQTE
+165 DQTAAVSTIQQ
-178 SPHTESPHTETAVHA
+178 TESPHTETAVHA

-352 EEKTGHPVIPISAK
+352 EEKTGTPTVIYTPEQTENRQNMDQDPGHGRNGRQDQK
-366 EEKGITEL
+366 EQRQK
-374 EEQIKDMFF
+374 QDD
-383 GGEISFNDEVYIT
+383 SF
-396 NARHKAALEEADRSL
+396 AQQLR
-411 DLVRNSI
+411 
-418 EMGMPEDFFSIDLMN
+418 
-433 AYENLGKILGESVG
+433 LGLT
-447 EDLVNEIFSKFC
+447 
-459 MGK
+459 

>member
-16 VKSGTNPEEKVENGS
+16 VKSGTNPEEKVENGA
-31 DFASMLT
+31 DFALMLT

-352 EEKTGHPVIPISAK
+352 EEKTGTPTVIYTPEQTENRQNMDQDTGHGRNGRQDQK
-366 EEKGITEL
+366 EQRQK
-374 EEQIKDMFF
+374 QDD
-383 GGEISFNDEVYIT
+383 SF
-396 NARHKAALEEADRSL
+396 AQQLR
-411 DLVRNSI
+411 
-418 EMGMPEDFFSIDLMN
+418 
-433 AYENLGKILGESVG
+433 LGLT
-447 EDLVNEIFSKFC
+447 
-459 MGK
+459 

>member
-1 MSRIENTGQIKTGYS
+1 MSRIENTGQIKPGYS
-16 VKSGTNPEEKVENGS
+16 VKAATNSEEKVGNGS

-38 KYKKKAA
+38 KYQKKAA

-152 DLAVQTTVETGME
+152 DLAVQTTSETGVE
-165 DQTAAVSTIQQTE
+165 DQTAAVTTIQQ
-178 SPHTESPHTETAVHA
+178 TESPHTETAVHA

-230 EIPDQK
+230 EMPGRK

-247 ASPGYTGTVESSAGT
+247 ASSGYRGTVESSAGT
-262 AAKPAAVDTG
+262 AEKPAAADTG
-272 PADRLPTAQ
+272 PADRLATAQ

-352 EEKTGHPVIPISAK
+352 EEKTGTPTVIYTPEQTENRQNMDQDPGHGRNGRQDQK
-366 EEKGITEL
+366 EQRQK
-374 EEQIKDMFF
+374 QDD
-383 GGEISFNDEVYIT
+383 SF
-396 NARHKAALEEADRSL
+396 AQQLR
-411 DLVRNSI
+411 
-418 EMGMPEDFFSIDLMN
+418 
-433 AYENLGKILGESVG
+433 LGLA
-447 EDLVNEIFSKFC
+447 
-459 MGK
+459 